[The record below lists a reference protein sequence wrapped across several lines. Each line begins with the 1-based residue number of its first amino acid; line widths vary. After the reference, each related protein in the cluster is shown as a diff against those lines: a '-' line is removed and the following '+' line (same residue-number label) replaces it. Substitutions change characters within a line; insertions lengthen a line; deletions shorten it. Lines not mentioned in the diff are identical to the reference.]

1 MNLKSKKN
9 IILIVF
15 LCVLTFMLGIK
26 IQQELYIKSYR
37 ENQQIYASNG
47 KVYPKIT
54 SKKQTNIPEDTEKAS
69 YAFLFNFVMER
80 INEAYVENK
89 TVKDLYESAIDG
101 MLTSLDP
108 HSAYLTEKD
117 FNEMQVQT
125 KGEFAGLGIE
135 ITKEFSMIK
144 IISPIEGTPAEKAGI
159 KAGDYISHINDK
171 PVFEMTLNDAVNI
184 MRGKIGEKV
193 KITVLRAG
201 QNAPKD
207 YIIKREIINIKAAR
221 GEDINDII
229 YVKINSFTEKTF
241 ENTSSIIK
249 SLVKKIGSENV
260 KGLILD
266 LRNNPGGLL
275 DQSVKIS
282 ELFIEKGKKI
292 VSIKGKNDVILEEFV
307 SNNDKVI
314 MADKPVI
321 VLVNEGS
328 ASASEIVAG
337 ALKDHKKAIIVGT
350 KTFGKGTVQNVMGLP
365 MGGAIKMTI
374 ARYYTPNDISI
385 QAKGIEPDILISNEK
400 VNLLKN
406 ENDKYVLK
414 ENDLKGHLENKKEDA
429 LSKQIEE
436 NNAKS
441 ANNNKLYE
449 KDFQLARAVDL
460 ILGLSI
466 INNLK

>member
-1 MNLKSKKN
+1 MKKSIFFVIFLCLTTFVLSARFRYTSSLKSP
-9 IILIVF
+9 
-15 LCVLTFMLGIK
+15 
-26 IQQELYIKSYR
+26 E
-37 ENQQIYASNG
+37 ENQQVYASNG
-47 KVYPKIT
+47 KVYPKNIQ
-54 SKKQTNIPEDTEKAS
+54 KKQTEISQDKEKAN
-69 YAFLFNFVMER
+69 YALLFNFVMDR

-89 TVKDLYESAIDG
+89 TTKELYESAIDG

-108 HSAYLTEKD
+108 HSAYLNEKD
-117 FNEMQVQT
+117 FKEMQVQT

-135 ITKEFSMIK
+135 ITKEFSMVK
-144 IISPIEGTPAEKAGI
+144 VISPIEGTPADKAGI

-171 PVFEMTLNDAVNI
+171 PVFEMTLNDAVNL
-184 MRGKIGEKV
+184 MRGKVGEKV
-193 KITVLRAG
+193 KITILRAG
-201 QNAPKD
+201 LNAPKD
-207 YIIKREIINIKAAR
+207 YIIKREIININAAR
-221 GEDINDII
+221 GEAINDII

-241 ENTSSIIK
+241 EETTR
-249 SLVKKIGSENV
+249 LVRNLTKKIGVDKV
-260 KGLILD
+260 KGMILD

-292 VSIKGKNDVILEEFV
+292 VSIKGKNDVVLEEFI
-307 SNNDKVI
+307 SDNNNII
-314 MADKPVI
+314 MKDKPVV

-337 ALKDHKKAIIVGT
+337 ALKDHKKAILVGA
-350 KTFGKGTVQNVMGLP
+350 KTFGKGTVQNVLSLP

-385 QAKGIEPDILISNEK
+385 QAKGIEPDIVIYNER
-400 VNLLKN
+400 VNLLKD
-406 ENDKYVLK
+406 ENSKYILK
-414 ENDLKGHLENKKEDA
+414 ETDLKGHLENKKEDA
-429 LSKQIEE
+429 LSKQIDE
-436 NNAKS
+436 NNAKY